1 MVEQLKFYYCV
12 ESLLPGMMQGGQWHF
27 GPTNGAYYAYLNLPR
42 TGRNRAYG
50 ARLAYV
56 PDGEEGK
63 QNVL

>member
-42 TGRNRAYG
+42 TGHNRACG
-50 ARLAYV
+50 ARPAFV
-56 PDGEEGK
+56 P
-63 QNVL
+63 V